1 MAGVSFDSNVLIYAA
16 DRSDRR
22 QRRAIEVLDRA
33 AEGAGLLSLQALAEF
48 FHVVTRKQIASR
60 EMAEAQVDDWAKIYP
75 IHRPDME
82 SFREAVGATRRHA
95 IPFWD
100 AMLWATVKAAG
111 CRFLLTEDLQDG
123 RDLEGVRFVN
133 PFDTA
138 NDAAIELILP
148 GPPAR
153 T

>member
-1 MAGVSFDSNVLIYAA
+1 MPRLSVDSNVLIYTV
-16 DRSDRR
+16 DRQDRR
-22 QRRAIEVLDRA
+22 HARAVEIMTRA
-33 AEGAGLLSLQALAEF
+33 VRADCVLSLQSVAEF
-48 FHVVTRKQIASR
+48 YHVVTRKRITAADEAESQVHDMLASFPST
-60 EMAEAQVDDWAKIYP
+60 IY
-75 IHRPDME
+75 DAATM
-82 SFREAVGATRRHA
+82 REAVGVTRRHA

-111 CRFLLTEDLQDG
+111 CRFLLTEDLQDS

-133 PFDTA
+133 PFDPA

-153 T
+153 P